1 MFITDQHR
9 TQIRGYLSEMEKQFD
24 VLTALKPHSLEDFQ
38 TQPILRAAGERA
50 LHLVLECL
58 TDIGNIIIDALIMR
72 DPASYEDIF
81 EILTEEGV
89 FEKAFYAHFIS
100 AVRFRKTL
108 VHDYLQLQVED
119 VWNAVQAY
127 AGDFATL
134 RDSIA
139 NYVKL

>member
-1 MFITDQHR
+1 
-9 TQIRGYLSEMEKQFD
+9 MEKQFD
-24 VLTALKPHSLEDFQ
+24 VLTALKPHSLADFQ

-50 LHLVLECL
+50 LHLMIECL

-89 FEKAFYAHFIS
+89 FAKAFFEHFIP
-100 AVRFRKTL
+100 AVRYRKTL
-108 VHDYLQLQVED
+108 AHEYSKVQAED
-119 VWNAVQAY
+119 VWNMVQAH
-127 AGDFATL
+127 ADDFATM

-139 NYVKL
+139 SYVKL

>member
-72 DPASYEDIF
+72 
-81 EILTEEGV
+81 
-89 FEKAFYAHFIS
+89 
-100 AVRFRKTL
+100 
-108 VHDYLQLQVED
+108 
-119 VWNAVQAY
+119 
-127 AGDFATL
+127 
-134 RDSIA
+134 
-139 NYVKL
+139 